1 MTLDLIKIVNSSPR
15 LDVEPT
21 LKICVCMC
29 VKLLAGQFTAAQ
41 TSTAQDLG
49 QSGGGIHCHG

>member
-1 MTLDLIKIVNSSPR
+1 MSLDLIKIVNSSPR
-15 LDVEPT
+15 LNVEPT

-29 VKLLAGQFTAAQ
+29 VKLLVGQVTAEL